1 MADVDHNTA
10 AEGQE
15 VDEQIVVPMPS
26 SMKSRVRV
34 AAARK
39 GISMSELVRRAVQE
53 LDYAEKEAVSA

>member
-1 MADVDHNTA
+1 MADVDRNTA
-10 AEGQE
+10 AEEQE
-15 VDEQIVVPMPS
+15 IDEQIVVPVPS

-53 LDYAEKEAVSA
+53 SGYADEAVPA

>member
-1 MADVDHNTA
+1 
-10 AEGQE
+10 
-15 VDEQIVVPMPS
+15 MPS

>member
-1 MADVDHNTA
+1 MADVDHNTS

-15 VDEQIVVPMPS
+15 IDEQIVVPVPS

-39 GISMSELVRRAVQE
+39 GISMSELVRRAVRE
-53 LDYAEKEAVSA
+53 LDYAEEEAVPA

>member
-15 VDEQIVVPMPS
+15 IDEQIVVPVPS
-26 SMKSRVRV
+26 SMKTQVRV

-39 GISMSELVRRAVQE
+39 GISMSELVRRAVRE
-53 LDYAEKEAVSA
+53 LDYAEEEAVPA